1 MPDTVAD
8 LSNAPRTNSVL
19 NERPDIPDT
28 HFVDHRVYNDP
39 AIFKVE
45 TETIFSK
52 VWKFVCHVSEV
63 ANPFDFRTT
72 SVAGVPLLIL
82 RNGQDELKCFVNIC
96 SHRGARFEQRPAGNA
111 RRFMCPFHHWTFNT
125 AGECVG
131 IPRSEAYDNC
141 GLDRS
146 KLGLREVRIETVHG
160 LAFVNLDDDAIS
172 LEEYIGSAMDALVP
186 VFANQELEVI
196 SYSEQVLETNWKN
209 WQETNMDL
217 YHEYL
222 HVVNRRTSL
231 TQEGYH
237 DRQWSVHQNGH
248 TTIEPMAVNYANMPG
263 WEQRSS
269 IVFDGLKEGEFRHV
283 CLFPDIVLLCR
294 STILRIDVQIPIS
307 PTKTLVQY
315 RGLAVK
321 GEPAKD
327 RLRRTRDHNEFWGPF
342 GRNLPEDMVVAVA
355 QTEAMSEQT
364 GGYTLFAREDGG
376 TTMDDMAARGWYA
389 EWSRRTG
396 LNAADPVL

>member
-1 MPDTVAD
+1 M
-8 LSNAPRTNSVL
+8 
-19 NERPDIPDT
+19 
-28 HFVDHRVYNDP
+28 
-39 AIFKVE
+39 
-45 TETIFSK
+45 
-52 VWKFVCHVSEV
+52 
-63 ANPFDFRTT
+63 
-72 SVAGVPLLIL
+72 
-82 RNGQDELKCFVNIC
+82 
-96 SHRGARFEQRPAGNA
+96 
-111 RRFMCPFHHWTFNT
+111 
-125 AGECVG
+125 
-131 IPRSEAYDNC
+131 
-141 GLDRS
+141 
-146 KLGLREVRIETVHG
+146 
-160 LAFVNLDDDAIS
+160 
-172 LEEYIGSAMDALVP
+172 
-186 VFANQELEVI
+186 
-196 SYSEQVLETNWKN
+196 
-209 WQETNMDL
+209 
-217 YHEYL
+217 
-222 HVVNRRTSL
+222 
-231 TQEGYH
+231 
-237 DRQWSVHQNGH
+237 
-248 TTIEPMAVNYANMPG
+248 
-263 WEQRSS
+263 
-269 IVFDGLKEGEFRHV
+269 